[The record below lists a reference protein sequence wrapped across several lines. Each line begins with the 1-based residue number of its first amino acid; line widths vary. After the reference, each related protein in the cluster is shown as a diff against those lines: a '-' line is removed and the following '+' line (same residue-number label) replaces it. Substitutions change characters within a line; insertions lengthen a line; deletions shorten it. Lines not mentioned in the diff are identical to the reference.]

1 MTQLPDLF
9 QKSNEFEISHDRK
22 QLLINE
28 VYGEETG
35 GIFGFFTGTKTAK
48 MAVADQNEGVAG
60 QNYEVMHQE
69 ITQRKKNNRRQKEQN
84 QQQAVPN
91 PL

>member
-9 QKSNEFEISHDRK
+9 QKHNEFEITHDRK
-22 QLLINE
+22 QILINE

-48 MAVADQNEGVAG
+48 MAVVEQPDGS
-60 QNYEVMHQE
+60 NYE
-69 ITQRKKNNRRQKEQN
+69 TTG
-84 QQQAVPN
+84 
-91 PL
+91 